1 LSIAHKL
8 VGLMG
13 GRIEVESRPG
23 AGSRFRVVLNEA
35 ADAAGHVSR
44 PAEGGEPRLRDDVR
58 GSVLYVEDEPANA
71 AVVRQML
78 ALRPQVRLFTACDG
92 ASAWVL
98 AAVCQ
103 PDLILIDMRLP
114 DTDGATLR
122 QRLRERRETADIV
135 CIALSAGA
143 LPQDAERARAAGFA
157 DYWTKP
163 IDAALLL
170 RGIDEVLTARRP
182 LPPPRAACATG

>member
-1 LSIAHKL
+1 
-8 VGLMG
+8 
-13 GRIEVESRPG
+13 
-23 AGSRFRVVLNEA
+23 
-35 ADAAGHVSR
+35 
-44 PAEGGEPRLRDDVR
+44 
-58 GSVLYVEDEPANA
+58 
-71 AVVRQML
+71 
-78 ALRPQVRLFTACDG
+78 VRLFTACDG